1 MSIYQH
7 YREEE
12 HSFVDQVLT
21 WKEQVEK
28 FYITQLTDFLDPRE
42 RQILR
47 SVIGETNEDIKL
59 SFFGGDKE
67 AERKRAIIAPFYEE
81 HTTNDYELVLYQ
93 ADFAKKFI
101 NIQHGDVMGAF
112 LGLGLER
119 KKLGDIIVNDDQ
131 IQIYTTSDI
140 APYVQS
146 NLSAIN
152 RATIRL
158 EEVPLDQVLNRK
170 DVWKEQTHSVSS
182 LRLDILVKEIYRIS
196 RSKAAQLINRK
207 QVKVNFKTM
216 ENPAML
222 IYEADL
228 ISVRGFGRS
237 RILTI
242 GGLSRKER
250 TFVTTA
256 VLKT

>member
-21 WKEQVEK
+21 WKEQVER
-28 FYITQLTDFLDPRE
+28 FYTAHLTDFLDPRE
-42 RQILR
+42 RQIIKYI
-47 SVIGETNEDIKL
+47 IGETNEEIKV

-67 AERKRAIIAPFYEE
+67 AERKRAVIAPYYEE
-81 HTTNDYELVLYQ
+81 QIESDFEIVLYQ

-101 NIQHGDVMGAF
+101 NIQHGDVMGSF
-112 LGLGLER
+112 LGLGLDR
-119 KKLGDIIVNDDQ
+119 KKMGDIIVNDDQ

-140 APYVQS
+140 ATYVQA
-146 NLSAIN
+146 NLNTVN
-152 RATIRL
+152 RATISL
-158 EEVPLDQVLNRK
+158 KEVPLEQALDRK
-170 DVWKEQTHSVSS
+170 DVWKEQTHSVTSM
-182 LRLDILVKEIYRIS
+182 RLDILVKEIYRMS
-196 RSKAAQLINRK
+196 RSKSAQLINRK

-216 ENPAML
+216 DNPAML

-237 RILTI
+237 RILEI
-242 GGLSRKER
+242 GGMSRKER

>member
-21 WKEQVEK
+21 WKEQVER
-28 FYITQLTDFLDPRE
+28 FYTAHLTDFLDPRE
-42 RQILR
+42 RQIIKYI
-47 SVIGETNEDIKL
+47 IGETNEEIKV

-67 AERKRAIIAPFYEE
+67 AERKRAVIAPYYEE
-81 HTTNDYELVLYQ
+81 QIDSDFKIVLYQ

-101 NIQHGDVMGAF
+101 NIQHGDVMGSF
-112 LGLGLER
+112 LGLGLDR
-119 KKLGDIIVNDDQ
+119 KKMGDIIVNDDQ

-140 APYVQS
+140 ATYVQT
-146 NLSAIN
+146 NLTTVN
-152 RATIRL
+152 RATISL
-158 EEVPLDQVLNRK
+158 KEVPLEQALDRK
-170 DVWKEQTHSVSS
+170 DAWKEQTHSVTSM
-182 LRLDILVKEIYRIS
+182 RLDILVKEIYRMS
-196 RSKAAQLINRK
+196 RSKSAQLINRK

-216 ENPAML
+216 DNPAML

-237 RILTI
+237 RILEI
-242 GGLSRKER
+242 GGKSRKER

>member
-21 WKEQVEK
+21 WKEQVER
-28 FYITQLTDFLDPRE
+28 YYTAHLTDFLDPRE
-42 RQILR
+42 RQIIKYI
-47 SVIGETNEDIKL
+47 IGETNEDIKV

-67 AERKRAIIAPFYEE
+67 AERKRAIIAPYYEE
-81 HTTNDYELVLYQ
+81 QTESDFEIVLYQ

-101 NIQHGDVMGAF
+101 NIQHGDVMGSF

-119 KKLGDIIVNDDQ
+119 KKMGDIIVNDNQ
-131 IQIYTTSDI
+131 IQIYTTFDI
-140 APYVQS
+140 AAYVQA
-146 NLSAIN
+146 NLNAIN
-152 RATIRL
+152 QATIGL
-158 EEVPLDQVLNRK
+158 TEVPLEQILDRK
-170 DVWKEQTHSVSS
+170 DVWKEQTHSVTSM
-182 LRLDILVKEIYRIS
+182 RLDILVKEIYRMS

-216 ENPAML
+216 DNPAML

-237 RILTI
+237 RILEI
-242 GGLSRKER
+242 GGMSRKER

-256 VLKT
+256 VLNT